1 MGCPTNQN
9 KMTNMLTDSQGIMR
23 KGPVLGHD
31 TEPTEIPVLI
41 GKPERIAAL
50 NSKIAVDEIAA
61 GMVGVTVAGT
71 EKTPVPYKTLSL
83 GCIDCTSPDEGIS
96 NITGDTKT
104 ITVTPDI
111 GKTLAEPYHTNC
123 TVSMSGNNITLSSIT
138 GNVVMIAQAHTG
150 L

>member
-31 TEPTEIPVLI
+31 TEPTKIPVLV

-50 NSKIAVDEIAA
+50 NSKIAVDERAA
-61 GMVGVTVAGT
+61 GMVGVAGT
-71 EKTPVPYKTLSL
+71 EETPAPYKTLSL

>member
-31 TEPTEIPVLI
+31 TEPTEIPVLV

-50 NSKIAVDEIAA
+50 NSKIAVDERAA
-61 GMVGVTVAGT
+61 GMVGVADT
-71 EKTPVPYKTLSL
+71 EETPVPYKTLSL
-83 GCIDCTSPDEGIS
+83 CCIDCTSPDEGIS
-96 NITGDTKT
+96 NITGDTRT

>member
-31 TEPTEIPVLI
+31 TEPTEIPVLV

-50 NSKIAVDEIAA
+50 NSKIAVDERAA
-61 GMVGVTVAGT
+61 GMVGVA
-71 EKTPVPYKTLSL
+71 EETPVPYKTLSL

>member
-31 TEPTEIPVLI
+31 TESTEIPVLV

-50 NSKIAVDEIAA
+50 NSKIAVDERAA
-61 GMVGVTVAGT
+61 GMVGVAGT
-71 EKTPVPYKTLSL
+71 EETPVPYKTLSL

>member
-31 TEPTEIPVLI
+31 TEPTEIPVLV

-50 NSKIAVDEIAA
+50 NSKIAVDERAA
-61 GMVGVTVAGT
+61 GMVGVAGT
-71 EKTPVPYKTLSL
+71 EETLVPYKTLSL

-96 NITGDTKT
+96 NITGDTRT